1 MSSLYEALTPEL
13 VWGLYT
19 RGLGLIF
26 LISFGSLAPQ
36 VLHTSGR
43 TGGFPAHLRLARI
56 RRDFPL
62 WRRWLHFPTLLWLN
76 DSDAMLR
83 ALTLI
88 GFCAGGVVVYGGELS
103 PYALVVCYV
112 CYLSLDLMVGLI

>member
-1 MSSLYEALTPEL
+1 MQQLLETLTPEL

-26 LISFGSLAPQ
+26 FVSYASLIPQILAA
-36 VLHTSGR
+36 SGR
-43 TGGFPAHLRLARI
+43 DGGFPAWRLLARI
-56 RRDFPL
+56 RKDFPA

-83 ALTLI
+83 LVTWVGLLASAAVI
-88 GFCAGGVVVYGGELS
+88 YGGPWS
-103 PYALVVCYV
+103 P
-112 CYLSLDLMVGLI
+112 